1 MAQPLLAQLRQGAWT
16 GAGKQAYC
24 SSAAFSHIESIL
36 KGEVEAL
43 DQIGLIHF
51 CTGDYQAALRYY
63 QEALKI
69 FHGRDPVKEAYV
81 RNNCANALVKLGDL
95 RGALEQYAAAL
106 ELYREDQQKA
116 SGILN
121 NMGAALR
128 YLGEYSRAL
137 LCLERACSIDRA
149 IGNRLGLGFSL
160 CNLAQVYR
168 LLGAFA
174 QALDLSQQAHQIFI
188 SLGDRFGQ
196 CMMERWLGSTYR
208 DLAQYEQSAQYLRR
222 ALEGARAIGAHAEEG
237 EALVELGATLLNTD
251 HLDEALSCLHQA
263 LALSQQHQW
272 VRARVYTVFAEAYLA
287 QKEADKA
294 LEAAQRALELIV
306 QGGWKG
312 VPLIRAR
319 YLQYRAL
326 HALNRP
332 QALEA
337 LRAAQQELLKTA
349 DQITDP
355 SLRTSFLNI
364 PLHRQILTEL
374 ARA

>member
-1 MAQPLLAQLRQGAWT
+1 
-16 GAGKQAYC
+16 
-24 SSAAFSHIESIL
+24 
-36 KGEVEAL
+36 
-43 DQIGLIHF
+43 
-51 CTGDYQAALRYY
+51 
-63 QEALKI
+63 
-69 FHGRDPVKEAYV
+69 
-81 RNNCANALVKLGDL
+81 
-95 RGALEQYAAAL
+95 
-106 ELYREDQQKA
+106 
-116 SGILN
+116 
-121 NMGAALR
+121 
-128 YLGEYSRAL
+128 
-137 LCLERACSIDRA
+137 
-149 IGNRLGLGFSL
+149 
-160 CNLAQVYR
+160 
-168 LLGAFA
+168 
-174 QALDLSQQAHQIFI
+174 
-188 SLGDRFGQ
+188 
-196 CMMERWLGSTYR
+196 
-208 DLAQYEQSAQYLRR
+208 
-222 ALEGARAIGAHAEEG
+222 
-237 EALVELGATLLNTD
+237 LNTD

-332 QALEA
+332 QAPEA